1 MLLYLYIIL
10 LSLELGIFGG
20 LITPVCSYI
29 LSESRLCHS
38 THVCLCRVLHN
49 GWICSQGSH
58 KIRDS
63 ACSTLAVPATALSIP
78 QILAHRSCTS
88 CTLSMTGYTMPW
100 LQIGSPMDL
109 EGISGIIPEVLIS
122 TAQGLT

>member
-1 MLLYLYIIL
+1 MLLYLVEMHIIL

-38 THVCLCRVLHN
+38 TLVCLVLHN

-58 KIRDS
+58 KIKGS
-63 ACSTLAVPATALSIP
+63 ACSTLTVPATALSIP
-78 QILAHRSCTS
+78 LMLAHSIIISCTP
-88 CTLSMTGYTMPW
+88 CTLS
-100 LQIGSPMDL
+100 
-109 EGISGIIPEVLIS
+109 
-122 TAQGLT
+122 